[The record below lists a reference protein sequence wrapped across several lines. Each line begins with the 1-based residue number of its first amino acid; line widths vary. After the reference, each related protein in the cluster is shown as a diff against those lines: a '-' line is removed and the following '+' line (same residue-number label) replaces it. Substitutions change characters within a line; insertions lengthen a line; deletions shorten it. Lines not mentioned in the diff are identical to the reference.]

1 MALPLD
7 GRPQTGSISQLDSGS
22 LRHMRHLLTATALV
36 AFAVSAT
43 AAPPTLTKAQHD
55 ATHAMFEHVINTP
68 TVIGR
73 HKTPEMAQYVADRFK
88 AGGFPAADIHVMPYH
103 TGSATTGDD
112 DTAALIVRWRA
123 PGKPTAKPILLM
135 GHMDVVEAKRED
147 STTDPFVMT
156 ERDGYYYGRGT
167 IDMKDGIVAI
177 TQAMI
182 NLKAAGFQPKRDIVV
197 LFTGDE
203 ETNGIGAKK
212 GASEWLEMLGHPEF
226 GLNADGGGGGFNP
239 DGTPAGYTMQT
250 AEKTFAGYTLTVRNR
265 GGHSSKPRKD
275 NAIYSLAHALDKIE
289 AYRFTPMMNETS
301 RAYFAGREK
310 LEKGPLG
317 DAMRRW
323 LANPNDGEAA
333 DLIEAS
339 ESEVGLTRT
348 RCVPTRLFG
357 GHADNALPQL
367 ATAMINCR
375 IFPGVDPNAIRAEL
389 EKVVADPTVVV
400 TRNDD
405 NPASLASPL
414 RADVTNAYT
423 RAIHALHPTEP
434 VFPEMS
440 TGASDARPFRV
451 AGIPVYGVNG
461 GWTVVPVDNRAHGR
475 DERLPV
481 QSLYDNV
488 VHWEMM
494 LRDLAGK

>member
-1 MALPLD
+1 MRYLFATVALAALASTTAD
-7 GRPQTGSISQLDSGS
+7 AAGPQLTTAQRDS
-22 LRHMRHLLTATALV
+22 A
-36 AFAVSAT
+36 
-43 AAPPTLTKAQHD
+43 
-55 ATHAMFEHVINTP
+55 HAMFEHVINTP

-73 HKTPEMAQYVADRFK
+73 HKVPEMAQYVADQFK
-88 AGGFPAADIHVMPYH
+88 AAGFPAADVHVMPYH
-103 TGSATTGDD
+103 TESATTGAD

-123 PGKPTAKPILLM
+123 ASKPTAKPILLM

-156 ERDGYYYGRGT
+156 EKDGYYYGRGT
-167 IDMKDGIVAI
+167 IDMKDGIVGI

-182 NLKAAGFQPKRDIVV
+182 NLKKAGFTPKRDIVV

-212 GASEWLEMLGHPEF
+212 GASEWLDLLGHPEF
-226 GLNADGGGGGFNP
+226 GLNADGGGGGYNP
-239 DGTPAGYTMQT
+239 DKSPAGFTMQT

-275 NAIYSLAHALDKIE
+275 NAIYSLAHAIDKIE
-289 AYRFTPMMNETS
+289 AYRFQPMMNETT
-301 RAYFAGREK
+301 RAYFEGRQK
-310 LEKGPLG
+310 SEKGPLG

-333 DLIEAS
+333 DFIEAS

-348 RCVPTRLFG
+348 RCVPTRLFA

-375 IFPGVDPNAIRAEL
+375 IFPGVDPNAVKAEL
-389 EKVVADPTVVV
+389 EKVVADPEVVV

-405 NPASLASPL
+405 YVASLASPI
-414 RADVTNAYT
+414 RPDVTAAYT
-423 RAIHALHPTEP
+423 HAIQALHPGMP
-434 VFPEMS
+434 IFPEMS

-451 AGIPVYGVNG
+451 AGIPVYGTNG
-461 GWTVVPVDNRAHGR
+461 GWVVVPTDYRAHGK

-488 VHWEMM
+488 VHWQLM

>member
-1 MALPLD
+1 MRIAIAAL
-7 GRPQTGSISQLDSGS
+7 S
-22 LRHMRHLLTATALV
+22 
-36 AFAVSAT
+36 AVSFAASAS
-43 AAPPTLTKAQHD
+43 AAPPALTPAQHD
-55 ATHAMFEHVINTP
+55 TTHAMFEHVINLP

-73 HKTPEMAQYVADRFK
+73 HRVPEEAQYVADQFK
-88 AGGFPAADIHVMPYH
+88 AAGFPAEDVHVLPYH

-123 PGKPTAKPILLM
+123 GGKPTGRPILLM

-156 ERDGYYYGRGT
+156 EKDGYYYGRGT
-167 IDMKDGIVAI
+167 IDMKDGIVGI
-177 TQAMI
+177 TQAMA
-182 NLKAAGFQPKRDIVV
+182 NLRAAGFKPKRDIVV

-203 ETNGIGAKK
+203 ETNGIGATK
-212 GASEWLEMLGHPEF
+212 GAGEWIELLGHPEY

-239 DGTPAGYTMQT
+239 DGTNAGFTMQT

-289 AYRFTPMMNETS
+289 AYRFTPMQSETT
-301 RAYFAGREK
+301 RAYFSGREK
-310 LEKGPLG
+310 QEKGPLG
-317 DAMRRW
+317 DAMRAW
-323 LANPNDGEAA
+323 LANPKDDAAA
-333 DLIEAS
+333 DAIEAS

-375 IFPGVDPNAIRAEL
+375 IFPGLDPTAVKAEL
-389 EKVVADPTVVV
+389 ERVVADPEVIVS
-400 TRNDD
+400 RNDKYV
-405 NPASLASPL
+405 SSIASPL
-414 RADVTNAYT
+414 RPDVTAAYT
-423 RAIHALHPTEP
+423 KAVQTLHPGMP

-451 AGIPVYGVNG
+451 AGVPVYGTNG
-461 GWTVVPVDNRAHGR
+461 GWVIVPIDFRAHGK

-488 VHWEMM
+488 VHWQLM

>member
-1 MALPLD
+1 
-7 GRPQTGSISQLDSGS
+7 
-22 LRHMRHLLTATALV
+22 MRHLLAAASLIAL
-36 AFAVSAT
+36 AST
-43 AAPPTLTKAQHD
+43 AAAAAGPQLTPAQRMRPTRCSS
-55 ATHAMFEHVINTP
+55 ISSNTP

-73 HKTPEMAQYVADRFK
+73 HKVPADGAICRRPVQG
-88 AGGFPAADIHVMPYH
+88 GGFPAADIHVIPYH

-123 PGKPTAKPILLM
+123 PARPRPSRILLM

-167 IDMKDGIVAI
+167 IDMKDGITAI

-182 NLKAAGFQPKRDIVV
+182 NLREAGFRPKRDIVV

-212 GASEWLEMLGHPEF
+212 GATEWLDLLGHPEF
-226 GLNADGGGGGFNP
+226 GLNADGGGGGFNA
-239 DGTPAGYTMQT
+239 DGSPAGYSIQT
-250 AEKTFAGYTLTVRNR
+250 AEKTFAGYTFTVRNR

-275 NAIYSLAHALDKIE
+275 NAIYSLAHALDKLE
-289 AYRFTPMMNETS
+289 AYRFTPKLNETT
-301 RAYFAGREK
+301 RAYFTARAK
-310 LEKGPLG
+310 MEKGPLG

-333 DLIEAS
+333 DFIEAS

-375 IFPGVDPNAIRAEL
+375 IFPGRGSQRGQGGA
-389 EKVVADPTVVV
+389 
-400 TRNDD
+400 
-405 NPASLASPL
+405 
-414 RADVTNAYT
+414 RAD
-423 RAIHALHPTEP
+423 RQRPDGRRHA
-434 VFPEMS
+434 
-440 TGASDARPFRV
+440 
-451 AGIPVYGVNG
+451 
-461 GWTVVPVDNRAHGR
+461 
-475 DERLPV
+475 
-481 QSLYDNV
+481 Q
-488 VHWEMM
+488 
-494 LRDLAGK
+494 

>member
-1 MALPLD
+1 M
-7 GRPQTGSISQLDSGS
+7 
-22 LRHMRHLLTATALV
+22 HHLIAAGALV
-36 AFAVSAT
+36 AIASTASSA
-43 AAPPTLTKAQHD
+43 AIPQLTPAERQ
-55 ATHAMFEHVINTP
+55 ATRAMFEQIIDTP

-73 HKTPEMAQYVADRFK
+73 HKVPQMTQYVADQFK
-88 AGGFPAADIHVMPYH
+88 AGGFPPADIHVIPYH

-123 PGKPTAKPILLM
+123 PGTPKAKPILLM

-156 ERDGYYYGRGT
+156 ERDGYYYGRGA
-167 IDMKDGIVAI
+167 IDMKDGITAI

-182 NLKAAGFQPKRDIVV
+182 NLRKEGFTPKRDIVV

-212 GASEWLEMLGHPEF
+212 AATEWLDLLGHPEF
-226 GLNADGGGGGFNP
+226 GLNADGGGGGFNA
-239 DGTPAGYTMQT
+239 DGSPAGYSIQT
-250 AEKTFAGYTLTVRNR
+250 AEKTFAGYTFTVRNR

-275 NAIYSLAHALDKIE
+275 NAIYSLAHALDKLE
-289 AYRFTPMMNETS
+289 AYRFTPKLNETT
-301 RAYFAGREK
+301 RAYFTAK
-310 LEKGPLG
+310 AKMDKGPLG
-317 DAMRRW
+317 EAMRRW

-333 DLIEAS
+333 DFIEAS

-375 IFPGVDPNAIRAEL
+375 IFPGEDPNAVKAEL
-389 EKVVADPTVVV
+389 ERLVGDPTVVV

-405 NPASLASPL
+405 YVASLASPL
-414 RADVTNAYT
+414 RPDVMNAYT
-423 RAIHALHPTEP
+423 HAVQGLHPGMP

-451 AGIPVYGVNG
+451 AGIPVYGVSG
-461 GWTVVPVDNRAHGR
+461 AWVQVPTDFRAHGK
-475 DERLPV
+475 DERIPI

-488 VHWEMM
+488 VHWQRM
-494 LRDLAGK
+494 LTDLAGN

>member
-1 MALPLD
+1 
-7 GRPQTGSISQLDSGS
+7 
-22 LRHMRHLLTATALV
+22 MRQLLTAAALI
-36 AFAVSAT
+36 ALASTAT
-43 AAPPTLTKAQHD
+43 AAPPALTPAQHD
-55 ATHAMFEHVINTP
+55 ATHAMFEHIVDIP

-73 HKTPEMAQYVADRFK
+73 HRVPEEAQYIADQFK
-88 AGGFPAADIHVMPYH
+88 AAGFPAADVHILPYH

-112 DTAALIVRWRA
+112 ETAALIVRWRS
-123 PGKPTAKPILLM
+123 PHPTKKPIMLM
-135 GHMDVVEAKRED
+135 GHMDVVEAKAED
-147 STTDPFVMT
+147 WAGTDPFHMV
-156 ERDGYYYGRGT
+156 EKDGYYYGRAT
-167 IDMKDGIVAI
+167 IDMKDGITAI

-182 NLKAAGFQPKRDIVV
+182 NLKKAGFTPNRDITV

-203 ETNGIGAKK
+203 ETNGIGAKM
-212 GASEWLEMLGHPEF
+212 GASEWLDLLGHPEY

-239 DGTPAGYTMQT
+239 DKTPAGFTMQT
-250 AEKTFAGYTLTVRNR
+250 AEKTFASYTLTVRNR

-289 AYRFTPMMNETS
+289 AYRFKPMLNETT
-301 RAYFAGREK
+301 RAYFEGRQK
-310 LEKGPLG
+310 SEKGPLG

-333 DLIEAS
+333 DFIEAS

-375 IFPGVDPNAIRAEL
+375 IFPGVDPNDVKAEL
-389 EKVVADPTVVV
+389 ERMISDPTVVV

-405 NPASLASPL
+405 YVASLASPL
-414 RADVTNAYT
+414 RPDVTAAFT
-423 RAIHALHPTEP
+423 HAVQTLHPGMP

-451 AGIPVYGVNG
+451 AGIPVYGTNG
-461 GWTVVPVDNRAHGR
+461 AWVQVPTDFRAHGK
-475 DERLPV
+475 DERIPV

-488 VHWEMM
+488 VHWQLM
-494 LRDLAGK
+494 LKDLAGK

>member
-1 MALPLD
+1 
-7 GRPQTGSISQLDSGS
+7 
-22 LRHMRHLLTATALV
+22 MRNLFVATAL
-36 AFAVSAT
+36 AALASTPCSAAAPALT
-43 AAPPTLTKAQHD
+43 AAQRE

-73 HKTPEMAQYVADRFK
+73 HKVPEMAQFVADQFK
-88 AGGFPAADIHVMPYH
+88 AGGFPADDIHVMPYH

-123 PGKPTAKPILLM
+123 AAPKAKPILLM

-147 STTDPFVMT
+147 STTDPFVLT

-167 IDMKDGIVAI
+167 IDMKDGIVGI

-182 NLKAAGFQPKRDIVV
+182 NLRKAGFQPKRDIVV

-203 ETNGIGAKK
+203 ETNGIGAKN
-212 GASEWLEMLGHPEF
+212 GAGQWLELLGHPEF

-239 DGTPAGYTMQT
+239 DRSPAGFTMQT

-289 AYRFTPMMNETS
+289 AYRFTPMLNETT
-301 RAYFAGREK
+301 RAYFSGREK

-323 LANPNDGEAA
+323 LANPKDGEAA
-333 DLIEAS
+333 DIIEGS

-348 RCVPTRLFG
+348 RCVPTRLFA

-375 IFPGVDPNAIRAEL
+375 IFPGIEPNAVKAEL
-389 EKVVADPTVVV
+389 ERIVGDPSVVV
-400 TRNDD
+400 TRNED
-405 NPASLASPL
+405 NVASLASPL
-414 RADVTNAYT
+414 RPDVTAAYT
-423 RAIHALHPTEP
+423 HAVQALHPGMP

-440 TGASDARPFRV
+440 TGATDARPFRV
-451 AGIPVYGVNG
+451 AGIPVYGTNG
-461 GWTVVPVDNRAHGR
+461 GWVVIPVDNRAHGK

>member
-1 MALPLD
+1 
-7 GRPQTGSISQLDSGS
+7 
-22 LRHMRHLLTATALV
+22 MRYLLAATAL
-36 AFAVSAT
+36 AAIASTAAT
-43 AAPPTLTKAQHD
+43 AAGPQLTPAQRD
-55 ATHAMFEHVINTP
+55 ATHAMFEHIINTP

-73 HKTPEMAQYVADRFK
+73 HKVPEMAQFVADQFK
-88 AGGFPAADIHVMPYH
+88 AGGFPAEDVHVIPYH

-112 DTAALIVRWRA
+112 DTAAVIVRWRA
-123 PGKPTAKPILLM
+123 PGNPKAKPILLM

-167 IDMKDGIVAI
+167 IDMKDGITAI
-177 TQAMI
+177 TQSMI
-182 NLKAAGFQPKRDIVV
+182 NLRAAGFKPKRDIVV

-203 ETNGIGAKK
+203 ETNGIGARK
-212 GASEWLEMLGHPEF
+212 GATEWLDMLGHPEF

-239 DGTPAGYTMQT
+239 DGSPAGFLMQT
-250 AEKTFAGYTLTVRNR
+250 AEKTFAGYTFTVRNR

-275 NAIYSLAHALDKIE
+275 NAIYSLAHALERLE
-289 AYRFTPMMNETS
+289 AYRFTPKLNETT
-301 RAYFAGREK
+301 RAYFTARQK
-310 LEKGPLG
+310 TEKGPLG

-333 DLIEAS
+333 DIIEAS

-375 IFPGVDPNAIRAEL
+375 IFPGEDPNDVKAEL
-389 EKVVADPTVVV
+389 EKVAADPTVVV

-405 NPASLASPL
+405 YVASLGSPL
-414 RADVTNAYT
+414 RADVTGAYT
-423 RAIHALHPTEP
+423 RAVQALHPGVP
-434 VFPEMS
+434 ISPEMS

-461 GWTVVPVDNRAHGR
+461 AWVQVPTDFRAHGK
-475 DERLPV
+475 DERIPI

-488 VHWEMM
+488 VHWQLM
-494 LRDLAGK
+494 LKDLTGK

>member
-1 MALPLD
+1 
-7 GRPQTGSISQLDSGS
+7 
-22 LRHMRHLLTATALV
+22 MRLTAAILFACLPAIAL
-36 AFAVSAT
+36 
-43 AAPPTLTKAQHD
+43 AAPAKPALTPAQHD
-55 ATHAMFEHVINTP
+55 ATRAMFEHVINLP

-73 HKTPEMAQYVADRFK
+73 HRVPEEAQYVAGQFK
-88 AGGFPAADIHVMPYH
+88 AAGFPAEDIHVLPYH
-103 TGSATTGDD
+103 TGSPTTGDD

-123 PGKPTAKPILLM
+123 SGKPTARPILLM

-167 IDMKDGIVAI
+167 IDMKDGITAI

-182 NLKAAGFQPKRDIVV
+182 NLRAAGFKPKRDIVV

-212 GASEWLEMLGHPEF
+212 GAGEWLDLLGHPEY

-239 DGTPAGYTMQT
+239 DRTPAGFTMQT

-275 NAIYSLAHALDKIE
+275 NAIYSLAHAIDRIE
-289 AYRFTPMMNETS
+289 AYRFTPMLSETT
-301 RAYFAGREK
+301 RAYFEGRQK
-310 LEKGPLG
+310 SEKGPLG
-317 DAMRRW
+317 DAMRAW
-323 LANPNDGEAA
+323 LANPNDGKAA
-333 DLIEAS
+333 DFIEAS

-348 RCVPTRLFG
+348 RCVPTRLFA

-375 IFPGVDPNAIRAEL
+375 IFPGIDPNAVKTDLQRI
-389 EKVVADPTVVV
+389 VADPEVVV

-414 RADVTNAYT
+414 RPDVTAAYT
-423 RAIHALHPTEP
+423 HAVQALHPGMP

-451 AGIPVYGVNG
+451 AGIPVYGTNG
-461 GWTVVPVDNRAHGR
+461 GWVIVPVDFRAHGK

-488 VHWEMM
+488 VHWEIM
-494 LRDLAGK
+494 LRELAGK

>member
-1 MALPLD
+1 MH
-7 GRPQTGSISQLDSGS
+7 R
-22 LRHMRHLLTATALV
+22 LLAATALI
-36 AFAVSAT
+36 ALTSAASA
-43 AAPPTLTKAQHD
+43 AAPALAPAQHD
-55 ATHAMFEHVINTP
+55 ATHAMFEHIIDIP

-73 HKTPEMAQYVADRFK
+73 HNVPEEAQYVADQFK
-88 AGGFPAADIHVMPYH
+88 KGGFPEADIHVMPYH

-123 PGKPTAKPILLM
+123 AGKASARPILLM
-135 GHMDVVEAKRED
+135 GHMDVVEAKPED
-147 STTDPFVMT
+147 WSATDPFKMV
-156 ERDGYYYGRGT
+156 EKDGYYYGRGS

-182 NLKAAGFQPKRDIVV
+182 DLKAAGFKPKRDIVV

-203 ETNGIGAKK
+203 ETNGIGANK
-212 GASEWLEMLGHPEF
+212 GASEWLDLLGHPEF

-239 DGTPAGYTMQT
+239 DGSPAGFTMQT

-289 AYRFTPMMNETS
+289 AYRFTPMMNETT
-301 RAYFAGREK
+301 RAYFEGRQK
-310 LEKGPLG
+310 SEKGPLG

-333 DLIEAS
+333 DYIEAS
-339 ESEVGLTRT
+339 DAEVGLTRT
-348 RCVPTRLFG
+348 RCVPTRLFA

-375 IFPGVDPNAIRAEL
+375 IFPGIDPNAVKAEL
-389 EKVVADPTVVV
+389 ERIVADPTVVV

-405 NPASLASPL
+405 YVASLASPL
-414 RADVTNAYT
+414 RPDVTAAYT
-423 RAIHALHPTEP
+423 RAVQALHPAAP

-451 AGIPVYGVNG
+451 AGIPVYGANG
-461 GWTVVPVDNRAHGR
+461 GWTVVPIDNRAHGK

-488 VHWEMM
+488 VHWELM

>member
-1 MALPLD
+1 MRILLAAASVIALA
-7 GRPQTGSISQLDSGS
+7 S
-22 LRHMRHLLTATALV
+22 TAGV
-36 AFAVSAT
+36 
-43 AAPPTLTKAQHD
+43 AAPPSLTPAQHD
-55 ATHAMFEHVINTP
+55 ATHAMFEHVINLP

-73 HKTPEMAQYVADRFK
+73 HRVPEEAQFVADQFK
-88 AGGFPAADIHVMPYH
+88 AAGFPAEDIHVLPYH

-123 PGKPTAKPILLM
+123 AGKPTAKPILLM

-167 IDMKDGIVAI
+167 IDMKDGIVGI

-182 NLKAAGFQPKRDIVV
+182 NLKAAGFKPKRDIVV

-203 ETNGIGAKK
+203 ETNGIGANK
-212 GASEWLEMLGHPEF
+212 GAGEWLDLLGHPEF
-226 GLNADGGGGGFNP
+226 GLNADGGGGGYNP
-239 DGTPAGYTMQT
+239 DHTPAGYTMQT

-289 AYRFTPMMNETS
+289 AYRFTPMQNETT

-310 LEKGPLG
+310 VEKGPLG
-317 DAMRRW
+317 DAMRAW
-323 LANPNDGEAA
+323 LANPKDDAAA
-333 DLIEAS
+333 DFIEAS

-375 IFPGVDPNAIRAEL
+375 IFPGVDPNAIKAEL
-389 EKVVADPTVVV
+389 ERVVADPEVVV
-400 TRNDD
+400 TRNDAYV
-405 NPASLASPL
+405 ASLASPL
-414 RADVTNAYT
+414 RADVTAAYT
-423 RAIHALHPTEP
+423 HAIQALHPGQP

-451 AGIPVYGVNG
+451 AGIPVYGTNG
-461 GWTVVPVDNRAHGR
+461 GWVVVPIDNRAHGK

-488 VHWEMM
+488 VHWELM